1 MSKRD
6 RRTCGRDRYMNGR
19 GRRINGK
26 RRKNGKISAWDGR
39 MNGSEEEVDDQRR

>member
-6 RRTCGRDRYMNGR
+6 RRTCGRDRWMNGR

-26 RRKNGKISAWDGR
+26 RRKNRKISAWGGR
-39 MNGSEEEVDDQRR
+39 MSG